1 MQVRH
6 IENTRAYGVPVVVAI
21 NAFASDT
28 PAELEA
34 VKTAALAAGAS
45 AAEICKHHALGGA
58 GAIDLANA
66 VIQACT
72 SKPAFEFLY
81 PLDLPI
87 KDKIEAIAK
96 KVYRAAGGAL
106 EPAWCVL
113 GSMASSGWLLTAG
126 H

>member
-1 MQVRH
+1 MRH

-21 NAFASDT
+21 NAFATDT

-34 VKTAALAAGAS
+34 VKAAALAAGAS

-66 VIQACT
+66 VIQACA
-72 SKPAFEFLY
+72 SKPSFEFLY

-96 KVYRAAGGAL
+96 KVYRAAGGRRGGQLA
-106 EPAWCVL
+106 
-113 GSMASSGWLLTAG
+113 
-126 H
+126 